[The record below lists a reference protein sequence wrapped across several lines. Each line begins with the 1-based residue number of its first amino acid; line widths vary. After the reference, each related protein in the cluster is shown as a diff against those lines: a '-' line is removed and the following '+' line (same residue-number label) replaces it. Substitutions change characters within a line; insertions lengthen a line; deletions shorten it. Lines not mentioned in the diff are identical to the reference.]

1 MRRSIFA
8 TAVCDRPVA
17 SAMARRDAPV
27 ARAARMAV
35 SRLDCHL
42 RTCSAACAAADR
54 SGTLTRPAAGC
65 GPSDPLGTRTWRCG
79 SDTRPART
87 RRTLGRTQRTGRKV
101 SPLER
106 RSTQDSDLRGGS
118 LRQPQGPPERGL
130 LLADRS
136 QQVAGPLDALGARV
150 AHRPEVGGT
159 VAGGAVGF
167 GHVAT
172 VNPVATNVNK
182 VSA

>member
-27 ARAARMAV
+27 ARAARMAI
-35 SRLDCHL
+35 SRLVCHL

-54 SGTLTRPAAGC
+54 SGT
-65 GPSDPLGTRTWRCG
+65 DGT
-79 SDTRPART
+79 
-87 RRTLGRTQRTGRKV
+87 
-101 SPLER
+101 
-106 RSTQDSDLRGGS
+106 
-118 LRQPQGPPERGL
+118 PERGL

-136 QQVAGPLDALGARV
+136 EQVAGPLDALGVVLGARG
-150 AHRPEVGGT
+150 AHVPEVGGVGGT

-172 VNPVATNVNK
+172 VNPGATNVNK